1 VTEKILEA
9 IKELREKSKKRNF
22 LQTFDLIINLK
33 EFDGKKPEN
42 KINED
47 FVLPH
52 GKGEEA
58 KVVIFS
64 DTIKEAKAEILRSF
78 DLEKLAKD
86 KRSLRK
92 LAKSTDFFLAEPQL
106 MPLIGKTLGQFLA
119 PKGKMP
125 KIISGDVEKMVEN
138 YKKSVKIRIKDSPV
152 IQCAVGKEN
161 MKDEEIAENI
171 LAIINFLKE
180 KLPKGAGNIGKVLL
194 KLTMSKP
201 VEIKVKKW

>member
-1 VTEKILEA
+1 MTEKILEA
-9 IKELREKSKKRNF
+9 IRELRKKSKKRNF
-22 LQTFDLIINLK
+22 VQSFDLIINLK
-33 EFDGKKPEN
+33 EFDTKKPEN

-47 FVLPH
+47 FILPH
-52 GKGEEA
+52 GRGDDA

-64 DTIKEAKAEILRSF
+64 DMIKEAETEIIRSSN
-78 DLEKLAKD
+78 LEKLAKD

-92 LAKSTDFFLAEPQL
+92 LVKNTDFFLAEPQL

-125 KIISGDVEKMVEN
+125 KVISGDVEKMVRN
-138 YKKSVKIRIKDSPV
+138 YKKSVKIRIKDAPV
-152 IQCAVGKEN
+152 IQCIVGNEN

-171 LAIINFLKE
+171 QAVINFLKE
-180 KLPKGAGNIGKVLL
+180 KLPKGSKNIKEVLL

-201 VEIKVKKW
+201 VKIEVKKW

>member
-1 VTEKILEA
+1 MTEKILEA
-9 IKELREKSKKRNF
+9 IKKLREKSKKRNF
-22 LQTFDLIINLK
+22 IQAFDLIINLK
-33 EFDGKKPEN
+33 EFDIKKPEN

-47 FVLPH
+47 LILPY
-52 GKGEEA
+52 GRGEEA

-64 DTIKEAKAEILRSF
+64 DTIKEAKAEILKSS

-92 LAKSTDFFLAEPQL
+92 LVKNADFFLAEPQL
-106 MPLIGKTLGQFLA
+106 MPLIGKILGQFLA

-125 KIISGDVEKMVEN
+125 KIISGDIEKMVEN

-152 IQCAVGKEN
+152 VQCTIGKEN

-171 LAIINFLKE
+171 QAVINFLKE
-180 KLPKGAGNIGKVLL
+180 RLPKGSKNIKEVLL

-201 VEIKVKKW
+201 VKIEVKKW